1 MAAQLPDII
10 LVNGER
16 MILYSNPLESFWA
29 YAGKRRPKF
38 VSSPNCKRGYV
49 ATWELRNGELYLV
62 AIDGMREGWTV
73 FMTRKAK
80 PYTMK
85 SLFPRCRNKAAKVI
99 WFSGRLRIPSGKMT
113 RYEHSGYDSRF
124 EREMIVTVERGDVM
138 RWVTMNCTERRVVV
152 NDAVCTEAALQYV
165 VSEVVAE
172 SGSSPATSEIFASGT
187 DVVKYLRTINKN
199 KRLLVGS
206 QELSLSALQQL
217 LRGRLSL
224 VQVSEEPGERKW
236 TIASF

>member
-16 MILYSNPLESFWA
+16 MNLYSNPLESFWT
-29 YAGKRRPKF
+29 YSGKRRPKF
-38 VSSPNCKRGYV
+38 LECPNCKRGYV

-85 SLFPRCRNKAAKVI
+85 SLFPRCRNKALKVV

-124 EREMIVTVERGDVM
+124 EREMIVTIEKGSVLRT
-138 RWVTMNCTERRVVV
+138 VTVNCTERRVVV
-152 NDAVCTEAALQYV
+152 NEPTCAETLQYV
-165 VSEVVAE
+165 VSEVVART
-172 SGSSPATSEIFASGT
+172 GSSSATEEIFASGT
-187 DVVKYLRTINKN
+187 DVVRYLRTVSKN

-206 QELSLSALQQL
+206 QELSLSTLQQL
-217 LRGRLSL
+217 LRGRLSF
-224 VQVSEEPGERKW
+224 VQVSEESGERKW
-236 TIASF
+236 TIASY